1 MTRRS
6 DNGAVE
12 KLSQLLTSQHLR
24 QLKFVGVVTVMTLL
38 CGIFLWYLFAPKPA
52 PQQAGTGGYNVTIPE
67 ATVKPAE
74 TDKRKVYEQEQYEQQ
89 RREKLQSLGDVM
101 DDRLSVTGEMADAT
115 VPAAPTAI
123 DESDAAYRRIS
134 GEMAAFYTPAPSC
147 DNTEVEALKEQVAA
161 LQSQLDA
168 ERQQPDP
175 LELAE
180 EQYKLARKYLGGG
193 APPGEEAVEPTKQWR
208 DSRLS
213 VMRPVREGEVE
224 ASTLDPR
231 ADFAVER
238 NLGFLTAAGG
248 VAHADTPTVKA
259 CVAQTQVIRAGST
272 VQLRLLEAVRID
284 DTVIPRNT
292 PLYGLAT
299 ISGMRLQVTVSSVEY
314 GGRIFAVEAV
324 AYDLDGQPG
333 LNVPNSRERT
343 ALKEALASVGQTA
356 GTSVNVT
363 RSAGQQVL
371 SELARGGLQ
380 ASSQYVAGKL
390 REVKITLKA
399 NHQLLLISKQQ

>member
-1 MTRRS
+1 MTENKNPGNDPSAEFERQRKRK
-6 DNGAVE
+6 V
-12 KLSQLLTSQHLR
+12 LLFAAIL
-24 QLKFVGVVTVMTLL
+24 G
-38 CGIFLWYLFAPKPA
+38 CIFLVAMWLIFRPA
-52 PQQAGTGGYNVTIPE
+52 PVKTQEGAAGINTSVPDGKAQ
-67 ATVKPAE
+67 ATVG
-74 TDKRKVYEQEQYEQQ
+74 DKRKAAEQLRSEEQQ
-89 RREKLQSLGDVM
+89 QKRMMTLGDNSFSLL
-101 DDRLSVTGEMADAT
+101 DDGLKPTEEPAPADDPALRAAEANRAMQRQ
-115 VPAAPTAI
+115 VQGFYAAPQRNA
-123 DESDAAYRRIS
+123 
-134 GEMAAFYTPAPSC
+134 
-147 DNTEVEALKEQVAA
+147 EVEALKEQVAA

-193 APPGEEAVEPTKQWR
+193 TAVGEEAVEQAKQR
-208 DSRLS
+208 KDSRLS

-224 ASTLDPR
+224 ASTLDTR
-231 ADFAVER
+231 ADFTVER

-248 VAHADTPTVKA
+248 VAHADTPTVRA
-259 CVAQTQVIRAGST
+259 CVASTQVIRAGST

-284 DTVIPRNT
+284 GVTIPRNT
-292 PLYGLAT
+292 PLYSLAT

>member
-1 MTRRS
+1 MTENKNPGNDPSAEFERQRKRKVLLFAAILGCIFLVAMWLIFRPAPVKTQEGAAGINTSVPDGKAQATVGDKRKAAEQLRS
-6 DNGAVE
+6 E
-12 KLSQLLTSQHLR
+12 EQQQKR
-24 QLKFVGVVTVMTLL
+24 MMTLGDNSFSL
-38 CGIFLWYLFAPKPA
+38 LDDGL
-52 PQQAGTGGYNVTIPE
+52 
-67 ATVKPAE
+67 KPAE
-74 TDKRKVYEQEQYEQQ
+74 EPAPADNPAQ
-89 RREKLQSLGDVM
+89 RAAEANRAMQRQVQGFY
-101 DDRLSVTGEMADAT
+101 
-115 VPAAPTAI
+115 AAPQRNA
-123 DESDAAYRRIS
+123 
-134 GEMAAFYTPAPSC
+134 
-147 DNTEVEALKEQVAA
+147 EVEALKEQVAA

-193 APPGEEAVEPTKQWR
+193 TAVGEEAVEQAKQR
-208 DSRLS
+208 KDSRLS

-224 ASTLDPR
+224 ASTLDTR
-231 ADFAVER
+231 ADFTVER

-248 VAHADTPTVKA
+248 VAHADTPTVRA
-259 CVAQTQVIRAGST
+259 CVASTQVIRAGST

-284 DTVIPRNT
+284 GVTIPRNT
-292 PLYGLAT
+292 PLYSLAT

-324 AYDLDGQPG
+324 AYDMDGQPG
-333 LNVPNSRERT
+333 LNIPNSRERT

>member
-1 MTRRS
+1 MTENKNPCSDPSAEFERQRKRKVLLFTAILGCIFFVVLWFIFRPAPVKPQEGAAGINTSVPDGKAQATVGDKRKAAEQLRSEEQQQRRM
-6 DNGAVE
+6 
-12 KLSQLLTSQHLR
+12 
-24 QLKFVGVVTVMTLL
+24 MTLGDNSFSL
-38 CGIFLWYLFAPKPA
+38 LDDGL
-52 PQQAGTGGYNVTIPE
+52 
-67 ATVKPAE
+67 KPAE
-74 TDKRKVYEQEQYEQQ
+74 EPAPADNPALRASEANRAMQ
-89 RREKLQSLGDVM
+89 RQVQGFY
-101 DDRLSVTGEMADAT
+101 
-115 VPAAPTAI
+115 AAPQ
-123 DESDAAYRRIS
+123 R
-134 GEMAAFYTPAPSC
+134 
-147 DNTEVEALKEQVAA
+147 NTEVEALKEQVAA

-193 APPGEEAVEPTKQWR
+193 TALNEEAVEPIKQR
-208 DSRLS
+208 KDSHLS

-248 VAHADTPTVKA
+248 VAHADIPTVRA
-259 CVAQTQVIRAGST
+259 CVAQTQIIRAGST

-299 ISGMRLQVTVSSVEY
+299 ISGMRLQVMVSSVEY
-314 GGRIFAVEAV
+314 GGRIFAVEAA

-399 NHQLLLISKQQ
+399 NHQLLLISKE

>member
-1 MTRRS
+1 MTENKNPCS
-6 DNGAVE
+6 DPSAEFERQRKRKV
-12 KLSQLLTSQHLR
+12 LLFTAILGCIF
-24 QLKFVGVVTVMTLL
+24 FVVLWF
-38 CGIFLWYLFAPKPA
+38 IFRPA
-52 PQQAGTGGYNVTIPE
+52 PVKPQEGAAGINTSVPDGKAQ
-67 ATVKPAE
+67 ATVG
-74 TDKRKVYEQEQYEQQ
+74 DKRKAAEQLRSEEQQ
-89 RREKLQSLGDVM
+89 QKRMMTLGDNSFSLL
-101 DDRLSVTGEMADAT
+101 DDGLKPTEEPAPADDPALRAAEANRAMQRQ
-115 VPAAPTAI
+115 VQGFYAAPQRNA
-123 DESDAAYRRIS
+123 
-134 GEMAAFYTPAPSC
+134 
-147 DNTEVEALKEQVAA
+147 EVEALKEQVAA

-193 APPGEEAVEPTKQWR
+193 TAVGEEAVEQAKQR
-208 DSRLS
+208 KDSRLS

-224 ASTLDPR
+224 ASTLDTR
-231 ADFAVER
+231 ADFTVER

-248 VAHADTPTVKA
+248 VAHADTPTVRA
-259 CVAQTQVIRAGST
+259 CVASTQVIRAGST

-284 DTVIPRNT
+284 GVTIPRYT

>member
-1 MTRRS
+1 MTENKNPCSDPSAEFERQRKRKVLLFAAILGCIFLVVLWFIFRPAPVKPQEGAAGINTSVPDGKAQATVGDKRKAAEQLRSEEQQQRRM
-6 DNGAVE
+6 
-12 KLSQLLTSQHLR
+12 
-24 QLKFVGVVTVMTLL
+24 MTLGDNSFSL
-38 CGIFLWYLFAPKPA
+38 LDDGL
-52 PQQAGTGGYNVTIPE
+52 
-67 ATVKPAE
+67 KPAE
-74 TDKRKVYEQEQYEQQ
+74 EPAPADNPALRASEANRAMQ
-89 RREKLQSLGDVM
+89 RQVQGFY
-101 DDRLSVTGEMADAT
+101 
-115 VPAAPTAI
+115 AAPQRNA
-123 DESDAAYRRIS
+123 
-134 GEMAAFYTPAPSC
+134 
-147 DNTEVEALKEQVAA
+147 EVEALKEQVAA

-193 APPGEEAVEPTKQWR
+193 TAVGEEAVEQAKQR
-208 DSRLS
+208 KDSRLS

-224 ASTLDPR
+224 ASTLDTR
-231 ADFAVER
+231 ADFTVER

-248 VAHADTPTVKA
+248 VAHADTPTVRA
-259 CVAQTQVIRAGST
+259 CVASTQVIRAGST

-284 DTVIPRNT
+284 GVTIPRNT
-292 PLYGLAT
+292 PLYSLAT

-324 AYDLDGQPG
+324 AYDMDGQPG
-333 LNVPNSRERT
+333 LNIPNSRERT

-363 RSAGQQVL
+363 RSAGQQML

-399 NHQLLLISKQQ
+399 NHQLLLISKE

>member
-1 MTRRS
+1 MIDKQQQHPNDTDIAQSFERQRKLKVAVAALLGGCLVALLIWRMFSPSSGVRGEGAAGINTSVPDGKVQVTVSDKRKAAEQLRSEEQQQKRMMTLG
-6 DNGAVE
+6 DNGF
-12 KLSQLLTSQHLR
+12 SLLDDGL
-24 QLKFVGVVTVMTLL
+24 
-38 CGIFLWYLFAPKPA
+38 
-52 PQQAGTGGYNVTIPE
+52 
-67 ATVKPAE
+67 KPAE
-74 TDKRKVYEQEQYEQQ
+74 E
-89 RREKLQSLGDVM
+89 
-101 DDRLSVTGEMADAT
+101 
-115 VPAAPTAI
+115 
-123 DESDAAYRRIS
+123 
-134 GEMAAFYTPAPSC
+134 PAPA
-147 DNTEVEALKEQVAA
+147 DNPALRAAEANRAMRRQVQGFYATPQRNAEVEALKEQVAA

-193 APPGEEAVEPTKQWR
+193 TAQVEEAGQPKQRR

-224 ASTLDPR
+224 VSTLDPR
-231 ADFAVER
+231 ADFTVER

-248 VAHADTPTVKA
+248 VARADIPTVKA
-259 CVAQTQVIRAGST
+259 CVAQTQVIRAGGI
-272 VQLRLLEAVRID
+272 VQLRLLEAVRIN

-314 GGRIFAVEAV
+314 GGRIFAVEAA

-380 ASSQYVAGKL
+380 TSSQYVAGKL

>member
-1 MTRRS
+1 MTENQIPGNDPSAEFERQRKRK
-6 DNGAVE
+6 V
-12 KLSQLLTSQHLR
+12 LLFAAIL
-24 QLKFVGVVTVMTLL
+24 G
-38 CGIFLWYLFAPKPA
+38 CIFLVAMWLIFRPA
-52 PQQAGTGGYNVTIPE
+52 PVKPQEGAAGINTSVPDGKAQ
-67 ATVKPAE
+67 ATVG
-74 TDKRKVYEQEQYEQQ
+74 DKRKAAEQLRSEEQQ
-89 RREKLQSLGDVM
+89 QKRMMTLGDNSFSLL
-101 DDRLSVTGEMADAT
+101 DDGLKPTEEPAPADDPALRAAEANRAMQRQ
-115 VPAAPTAI
+115 VQGFYAAPQRNA
-123 DESDAAYRRIS
+123 
-134 GEMAAFYTPAPSC
+134 
-147 DNTEVEALKEQVAA
+147 EVEALKEQVAA

-180 EQYKLARKYLGGG
+180 EQYKLARKYLGSGT
-193 APPGEEAVEPTKQWR
+193 APGEEAAEPTKQR
-208 DSRLS
+208 KDSRLS

-231 ADFAVER
+231 ADFTVER
-238 NLGFLTAAGG
+238 NLGFLTATGRAAEEQ
-248 VAHADTPTVKA
+248 VPTVKA

-284 DTVIPRNT
+284 GVLIPRNT

-299 ISGMRLQVTVSSVEY
+299 IAGMRLQVTVSSVEY
-314 GGRIFAVEAV
+314 GGRIFAVEAA
-324 AYDLDGQPG
+324 AYDLDGQLG